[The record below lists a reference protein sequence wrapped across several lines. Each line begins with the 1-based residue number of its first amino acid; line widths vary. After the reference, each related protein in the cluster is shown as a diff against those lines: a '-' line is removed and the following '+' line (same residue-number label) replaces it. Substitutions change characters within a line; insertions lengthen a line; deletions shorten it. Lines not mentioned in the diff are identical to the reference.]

1 MLGAGGTSDQ
11 MTEGRGRPGRP
22 GCGGGMLI
30 PPNTLGAIARADAVV
45 RGLALLLLE
54 RNTNFASLMLGLLLA
69 T

>member
-1 MLGAGGTSDQ
+1 
-11 MTEGRGRPGRP
+11 
-22 GCGGGMLI
+22 MLI
-30 PPNTLGAIARADAVV
+30 PPNTLGAIARVDAVV